1 MEQKYEDL
9 RAQNM
14 LDDAIKIIKKK
25 PITSKRHYYKDR
37 IKTIEENE
45 IDNTLHEDCLR
56 RESTLKNESQ
66 NLSVASWKIH
76 VTKRKQIHLEERVRF

>member
-1 MEQKYEDL
+1 MEQKYKDL
-9 RAQNM
+9 RAQNK

-25 PITSKRHYYKDR
+25 PITSKRHYYKDS

-56 RESTLKNESQ
+56 RESAIKERITE
-66 NLSVASWKIH
+66 
-76 VTKRKQIHLEERVRF
+76 LECRLMENTCNQKKTDTS